1 MLFLFLTFSFIVYL
15 NHDFFK
21 PRSLQALVI
30 GAPVSPG
37 SLTPAVQIR
46 MIKLSGAEGYA
57 DVPALDSLC
66 SESIKDPPEKG
77 APLGGV

>member
-1 MLFLFLTFSFIVYL
+1 M
-15 NHDFFK
+15 
-21 PRSLQALVI
+21 I